1 MKKIK
6 IYKLSIVLLIAG
18 LVQQGCTNG
27 FESMNRDWQ
36 NPTQATIPTMMNYV
50 LSTFELGW
58 QEQNA
63 IHNGYY
69 YAVTQQLANA
79 APRYVITQG
88 ETEIWNNYYSA
99 LRTIRALEKMLASN
113 SSNLKADN
121 ISAMLKVCLAY
132 KTLRTCDYFGDMHF
146 TKAGYGKEG
155 SSEYLRPVY
164 DKEQDIYKAC
174 LDMLKE
180 AANSFVD
187 NTSDQIVSVGDPYN
201 IFWNSAFVSKT
212 DYTMWRKFANSI
224 RLRYAMQIS
233 TVDAS
238 TAQSIIGEIL
248 GNPSAYPLLDSDS
261 RDETAGLWPTRLSL
275 TFDSRPWSFSAENLT
290 CLGSVMWKEM
300 TDLAVPTVGT
310 TATADDGVSDP
321 QFYDPRGYLFFETN
335 NNNKWLPQMQF
346 NAPFT
351 QSRGGYFTGTYPSGR
366 NHAQTD
372 QEWNNK
378 QNAYYSSVNY
388 YLVRDDNSYPE
399 LMITDAEV
407 NFIKAEAYTRGV
419 GVSKDL
425 AKAKTCYE
433 NGIKASMRT
442 WFSFYTLINSSTYKW
457 VMYPPHVPT
466 AAEITDYINRT
477 GISFSSNENTA
488 LKQIYKQIWIDSF
501 RQPWVAFNLI
511 RRVGADMLPHESGLT
526 NEFETFYR
534 IPYPETEIIN
544 NAANYTSALGGRE
557 NTPQSKKLF
566 WQK

>member
-132 KTLRTCDYFGDMHF
+132 KTLRTCDYFGDMPF
-146 TKAGYGKEG
+146 TKAGYGNEG

-233 TVDAS
+233 TVDRS
-238 TAQSIIGEIL
+238 E
-248 GNPSAYPLLDSDS
+248 
-261 RDETAGLWPTRLSL
+261 
-275 TFDSRPWSFSAENLT
+275 
-290 CLGSVMWKEM
+290 
-300 TDLAVPTVGT
+300 
-310 TATADDGVSDP
+310 
-321 QFYDPRGYLFFETN
+321 
-335 NNNKWLPQMQF
+335 
-346 NAPFT
+346 
-351 QSRGGYFTGTYPSGR
+351 
-366 NHAQTD
+366 
-372 QEWNNK
+372 
-378 QNAYYSSVNY
+378 
-388 YLVRDDNSYPE
+388 
-399 LMITDAEV
+399 
-407 NFIKAEAYTRGV
+407 
-419 GVSKDL
+419 
-425 AKAKTCYE
+425 
-433 NGIKASMRT
+433 
-442 WFSFYTLINSSTYKW
+442 
-457 VMYPPHVPT
+457 
-466 AAEITDYINRT
+466 
-477 GISFSSNENTA
+477 
-488 LKQIYKQIWIDSF
+488 
-501 RQPWVAFNLI
+501 
-511 RRVGADMLPHESGLT
+511 
-526 NEFETFYR
+526 
-534 IPYPETEIIN
+534 
-544 NAANYTSALGGRE
+544 
-557 NTPQSKKLF
+557 
-566 WQK
+566 